1 LLRADPQTEVPSR
14 KTTKLALQQFEH
26 RMPPFRS

>member
-14 KTTKLALQQFEH
+14 ETPKLALQQFEH